1 MEAWFVTEGKGDQYL
16 EKAKAV
22 VLYLVVVLSILLYP
36 SRSRDSKRGFL
47 KSLFEGVK
55 RRKSSFLIH
64 MLLFPSCLEKMRN
77 GLHALLMLRTLF

>member
-55 RRKSSFLIH
+55 RRRRRKSSSFLIH
-64 MLLFPSCLEKMRN
+64 MLLF
-77 GLHALLMLRTLF
+77 LFAYSQVV